1 MVYSHNQP
9 LKKHNSSKYGLRGKI
24 QRNIIACQ
32 AFPFHIQHFPNLTI
46 EFHFIKLLLKTGKN
60 RSNERLVREKQQ
72 KPIKIMCNN
81 YNCTE
86 FLSNF
91 TEGVIDKHCNIN
103 HSLPFLFTVISLLYM
118 VTLCVISL
126 HMWCVHLGIITL
138 MHCCL
143 PLQKASK

>member
-1 MVYSHNQP
+1 
-9 LKKHNSSKYGLRGKI
+9 
-24 QRNIIACQ
+24 
-32 AFPFHIQHFPNLTI
+32 
-46 EFHFIKLLLKTGKN
+46 
-60 RSNERLVREKQQ
+60 
-72 KPIKIMCNN
+72 MCNN

-86 FLSNF
+86 FLSNL

-143 PLQKASK
+143 PLQKVSKQIFFQLKTSQIKQNLYNLFTIVQNTSQENCCPDEDKQYTRVSECMRAVRPDRYTPVEKFPQKLHYNGYIYAI